1 MAKKYIIQIEE
12 EPLVRKSALHGET
25 AVYKAA
31 GFNSLVFDK
40 NGLDK
45 LTPFEVESTPVNDK
59 DYFKGLDDAYKIIT
73 KILNMNS
80 RELSTLLGYT
90 PANSVSV
97 INTYSIKGLA
107 NLVESYNNEKQVSV
121 GDEVIEDDGIKAIV
135 LDEADEDGVY
145 YVITENGCVEKW
157 DRNLFDTTGE
167 HFEQVNYIVN
177 AIQK

>member
-45 LTPFEVESTPVNDK
+45 LTPVENDE
-59 DYFKGLDDAYKIIT
+59 YSQGLNDAYKIIT

-90 PANSVSV
+90 PANSISV

-157 DRNLFDTTGE
+157 DISIFEKTGE

>member
-31 GFNSLVFDK
+31 GFNALVFDK

-45 LTPFEVESTPVNDK
+45 LTPVEND
-59 DYFKGLDDAYKIIT
+59 DYNHGLNDAYKIIT

-90 PANSVSV
+90 PANSISV

>member
-1 MAKKYIIQIEE
+1 MVKYIIQIEE

-31 GFNSLVFDK
+31 GFNTLVFDK

-45 LTPFEVESTPVNDK
+45 LTPFEVESTQADNK
-59 DYFKGLDDAYKIIT
+59 DYFQGLDDAYKIIT

-90 PANSVSV
+90 PANSASV
-97 INTYSIKGLA
+97 INTYSIKELS
-107 NLVESYNNEKQVSV
+107 NLVKPYDNEHQVSI
-121 GDEVIEDDGIKAIV
+121 GDEVITEYDKIKAVV

-167 HFEQVNYIVN
+167 HYDQVNYIVH
-177 AIQK
+177 AMQ